1 MSKLTQKI
9 SKIARGLR
17 RATTVTIRVLF
28 FHRGSGRSS
37 GIPSFYMIQPSPTS
51 CQQHYTTPR
60 SSALISTTSTGDLVI
75 RNPDPSPPRSLRSGD
90 ELLPDG
96 EITADSFELQI
107 TDEEADNEPDQ
118 EVFANNAEEASPQ
131 PEPRAS
137 NPEDSLP
144 TMLWAEVFPNSAAE
158 LNRSDFGY
166 RYEAIK
172 RLQRLS
178 RLEIP
183 AATSGKQEELGN
195 KSRNQ
200 GLHGE
205 LDSLPTSS
213 RHLFSEALPP
223 SMCENKATELRLS
236 RNQHPRLVEIPA
248 VRSGRLLPESLRV
261 PVRAL
266 TLEELKSMRKAE
278 SQLIPRKPLAPRLTG
293 GLTGGLRYKKGLAD
307 LNHRYT
313 RASQADVQLIR
324 RKPLAER
331 LTGGVAWKKALADLK
346 HRHRRPEVPVT
357 PTSHNVH
364 DRSCRRSTTI
374 SEIPA
379 EVLSTKPPALWS
391 STTSSRR
398 PVVRGGDI
406 VTFDG
411 AYHTYMHHR
420 RQTRHRR
427 YLEGVLGGW
436 DPIFENKTTLAQ
448 QISEGLAK
456 LGSDMKL

>member
-1 MSKLTQKI
+1 MAKLTQKL

-17 RATTVTIRVLF
+17 RATTVAIGVLF
-28 FHRGSGRSS
+28 SHRGSDRSS
-37 GIPSFYMIQPSPTS
+37 GIPSFYLVQPSPTS
-51 CQQHYTTPR
+51 CQQHYITPR
-60 SSALISTTSTGDLVI
+60 SSALISTTSTGTLLI

-107 TDEEADNEPDQ
+107 SDEEADNEPDQ
-118 EVFANNAEEASPQ
+118 EVFGNNAEEASPQ

-137 NPEDSLP
+137 NPEDPWP
-144 TMLWAEVFPNSAAE
+144 TALWAEVFPNSAAE

-178 RLEIP
+178 RLEVP

-200 GLHGE
+200 GLHRE
-205 LDSLPTSS
+205 LESLPTSS

-223 SMCENKATELRLS
+223 SMFEKKATELRLS

-278 SQLIPRKPLAPRLTG
+278 FQLIPRKPLAQRLTG
-293 GLTGGLRYKKGLAD
+293 GLEYKKGLAN

-313 RASQADVQLIR
+313 RASQADVQLIPQ
-324 RKPLAER
+324 KPLAER
-331 LTGGVAWKKALADLK
+331 LTGGVDWKKALADLK

-357 PTSHNVH
+357 PTSHDVH
-364 DRSCRRSTTI
+364 DRSSRRSTTI

-379 EVLSTKPPALWS
+379 EVFSTKPPALWS

-427 YLEGVLGGW
+427 YLERVLGGW
-436 DPIFENKTTLAQ
+436 DPMFENKTTLAQ
-448 QISEGLAK
+448 QISEGLAN

>member
-1 MSKLTQKI
+1 MGKLTQKI

-17 RATTVTIRVLF
+17 RATAVTIRVLF
-28 FHRGSGRSS
+28 FHRGSDRSS

-60 SSALISTTSTGDLVI
+60 SSALISTTSTGNLVI

-90 ELLPDG
+90 ELLPVG

-107 TDEEADNEPDQ
+107 SDEEADNEPDQ
-118 EVFANNAEEASPQ
+118 EVFGNNAEEASSQ

-137 NPEDSLP
+137 NPEDSWP
-144 TMLWAEVFPNSAAE
+144 TPLWAEVFPNSAAE

-178 RLEIP
+178 CLEIP

-200 GLHGE
+200 GMHRE
-205 LDSLPTSS
+205 LESFPTSS

-223 SMCENKATELRLS
+223 SMFENKATELRLS
-236 RNQHPRLVEIPA
+236 RNQRPRLVEIPA

-278 SQLIPRKPLAPRLTG
+278 FQLIPRKPLAPRLTD
-293 GLTGGLRYKKGLAD
+293 GLRYKKGLAD

-313 RASQADVQLIR
+313 RASQADVQLIP

-357 PTSHNVH
+357 PTSRNVH
-364 DRSCRRSTTI
+364 DRSRSCPRSTTI
-374 SEIPA
+374 SGFPA
-379 EVLSTKPPALWS
+379 AVRSTKPPALWS
-391 STTSSRR
+391 YPTSSRR

-420 RQTRHRR
+420 RQTRYRR
-427 YLEGVLGGW
+427 YVEGVLGGW
-436 DPIFENKTTLAQ
+436 DPMFENKTTLAQ
-448 QISEGLAK
+448 QISEGLAS
-456 LGSDMKL
+456 LGSDMRL